1 MVLYR
6 RANKKHTGDKMK
18 VGDLVRYRGW
28 GTSPASCPLAVVVEV
43 RVSPHDSIHDR
54 IRVTWAGEKLPIQAK
69 VLSVKGDRTTT
80 WVHPK
85 HFEVVGDI

>member
-1 MVLYR
+1 
-6 RANKKHTGDKMK
+6 MK
-18 VGDLVRYRGW
+18 VGDLVRYKGW
-28 GTSPASCPLAVVVEV
+28 GTSPESCPIGVVVEV
-43 RVSPHDSIHDR
+43 KKSQPGSLNDR

>member
-1 MVLYR
+1 
-6 RANKKHTGDKMK
+6 MK
-18 VGDLVRYRGW
+18 VGDLVRDKGW
-28 GTSPASCPLAVVVEV
+28 GTSPESCPIGVVVEV
-43 RVSPHDSIHDR
+43 KKSQHGSLNDR

>member
-1 MVLYR
+1 
-6 RANKKHTGDKMK
+6 MK
-18 VGDLVRYRGW
+18 IGDLVKYKGW
-28 GTSPASCPLAVVVEV
+28 GTSPASCPLGVVVDI
-43 RVSPHDSIHDR
+43 RDSPHGSIHDR

-69 VLSVKGDRTTT
+69 VLSVKGDRTTS

>member
-1 MVLYR
+1 
-6 RANKKHTGDKMK
+6 MK
-18 VGDLVRYRGW
+18 VGDLVRYKGW
-28 GTSPASCPLAVVVEV
+28 GFPLSASPLGVVVEV
-43 RVSPHDSIHDR
+43 RSSPHNSLHDR

>member
-1 MVLYR
+1 
-6 RANKKHTGDKMK
+6 MK
-18 VGDLVRYRGW
+18 VGDLVRYKGW
-28 GTSPASCPLAVVVEV
+28 GTSPESCPIGVVVEV
-43 RVSPHDSIHDR
+43 KKSQHGSLNDR

-69 VLSVKGDRTTT
+69 VLSVSGDRTTT